1 MGKNNLKNT
10 DFLEKREKITSK
22 TVKITDFY
30 YLCTIIKQCQAKL
43 SNARLCQAIHLSIMN
58 ISLRSMK
65 AKNSIRTKLRR
76 LGFSL
81 LKRESNYLDRQRQWL
96 LVCFAVMLSLG
107 ILSNILGVSGAFDPF
122 FTASNIVFLVVVVS
136 SFAAYLLGK
145 IGVVKGITFLA
156 VATQVFIGMDIL
168 YSAFVPTLKDN
179 TMVILIN
186 MLILAGNM
194 FFSLAAYQA
203 RLTRWLVGIALGV
216 YLVCVIVTGNES
228 LRNYFFMMLLILLF
242 ISVLSL
248 GIARNGEYLVN
259 ANKILQ
265 REEKELLQV
274 LRINKKQIKAY
285 VALAKER
292 HDVKLTEHLLD
303 LLGEA
308 SQKNVIDNVLQ
319 YIQTR
324 ELSKQNLERV
334 FPELSSSE
342 REICYLI
349 LQNKKL
355 SEIGILLNKTES
367 NITTQRGNI
376 RKKLG
381 MNPSDNLQKVLEKR
395 IRE

>member
-1 MGKNNLKNT
+1 
-10 DFLEKREKITSK
+10 
-22 TVKITDFY
+22 
-30 YLCTIIKQCQAKL
+30 
-43 SNARLCQAIHLSIMN
+43 
-58 ISLRSMK
+58 MK

-76 LGFSL
+76 LEFSL

-107 ILSNILGVSGAFDPF
+107 ILSNILGLSGAFDPF
-122 FTASNIVFLVVVVS
+122 FTASNIVFLIVVVS

-145 IGVVKGITFLA
+145 IGVVRGIALLA

-203 RLTRWLVGIALGV
+203 RLTRWLVAIALGV
-216 YLVCVIVTGNES
+216 YLVCVVVTGNES

-265 REEKELLQV
+265 REEEELLQV

-292 HDVKLTEHLLD
+292 HDVKQTEHLLD

-376 RKKLG
+376 RKKLR

>member
-1 MGKNNLKNT
+1 MGKTTLKNT
-10 DFLEKREKITSK
+10 DFLGKREKITSK
-22 TVKITDFY
+22 AVKITDFY
-30 YLCTIIKQCQAKL
+30 YLCTVMLSKAKQCK
-43 SNARLCQAIHLSIMN
+43 AIHLSIMN

-145 IGVVKGITFLA
+145 IGVMKGIAFLA

-265 REEKELLQV
+265 REEEELLQV

-292 HDVKLTEHLLD
+292 HDVKQTEHLLD

>member
-10 DFLEKREKITSK
+10 DFLGKREKITSK
-22 TVKITDFY
+22 AVKITDFY
-30 YLCTIIKQCQAKL
+30 YLCTVMLSKAKQCK
-43 SNARLCQAIHLSIMN
+43 AIHLSIMN

-76 LGFSL
+76 LGLSL

-107 ILSNILGVSGAFDPF
+107 ILSNILGLSGAFDPF
-122 FTASNIVFLVVVVS
+122 FTASNIVFLIVVVS

-145 IGVVKGITFLA
+145 IGVVKGIAFLA
-156 VATQVFIGMDIL
+156 VATQVFIGLDIL
-168 YSAFVPTLKDN
+168 YSAFVPSLKDN

-203 RLTRWLVGIALGV
+203 RLTRWLVVIALGV

-228 LRNYFFMMLLILLF
+228 LRNYFFMLMLIMLF
-242 ISVLSL
+242 ISLLSL
-248 GIARNGEYLVN
+248 SIARNGEYLVN
-259 ANKILQ
+259 VNKILQ
-265 REEKELLQV
+265 REEEELLQV
-274 LRINKKQIKAY
+274 LRINKRQVKAY
-285 VALAKER
+285 VALAKEK

-324 ELSKQNLERV
+324 ELSMQNLERV

-355 SEIGILLNKTES
+355 SEICVLLNKTES

>member
-10 DFLEKREKITSK
+10 DFLGKREKITSK
-22 TVKITDFY
+22 AVKIPVFY
-30 YLCTIIKQCQAKL
+30 YLCMVMLSKAKQCKAM
-43 SNARLCQAIHLSIMN
+43 HLSIMN

-65 AKNSIRTKLRR
+65 EKNSIRTKLRR
-76 LGFSL
+76 LGLSL

-265 REEKELLQV
+265 REEEELLQV

-292 HDVKLTEHLLD
+292 HDVKQTEHLLD

>member
-10 DFLEKREKITSK
+10 DFLGKREKITSK
-22 TVKITDFY
+22 AVKITDFY
-30 YLCTIIKQCQAKL
+30 YLCTVMLSKAKQCK
-43 SNARLCQAIHLSIMN
+43 AIHLSIMN

-65 AKNSIRTKLRR
+65 EKNSIRTKLRR

-96 LVCFAVMLSLG
+96 LVCFAVMLYLG
-107 ILSNILGVSGAFDPF
+107 ILSNILGLSGAFDPF

-265 REEKELLQV
+265 REEEELLQV

-292 HDVKLTEHLLD
+292 HDVKQTEHLLD

-355 SEIGILLNKTES
+355 GEIGILLNKTES

>member
-1 MGKNNLKNT
+1 MGKNTLKNT
-10 DFLEKREKITSK
+10 DFLGKREKITSK
-22 TVKITDFY
+22 AVKITDFY
-30 YLCTIIKQCQAKL
+30 YLCTVMLSKAKQCK
-43 SNARLCQAIHLSIMN
+43 AIHLSIMN

-107 ILSNILGVSGAFDPF
+107 ILSNILGLSGAFDPF
-122 FTASNIVFLVVVVS
+122 FTASNIVFLIVVVS

-145 IGVVKGITFLA
+145 IGVVRGIALLA

-203 RLTRWLVGIALGV
+203 RLTRWLVAIALGV
-216 YLVCVIVTGNES
+216 YLVCVVVTGNES

-265 REEKELLQV
+265 REEEELLQV

-292 HDVKLTEHLLD
+292 HDVKQTEHLLD

>member
-1 MGKNNLKNT
+1 
-10 DFLEKREKITSK
+10 
-22 TVKITDFY
+22 
-30 YLCTIIKQCQAKL
+30 
-43 SNARLCQAIHLSIMN
+43 
-58 ISLRSMK
+58 MK

-81 LKRESNYLDRQRQWL
+81 LKRESNYLDRQLQWL

-145 IGVVKGITFLA
+145 IGVVRGIALLA

-203 RLTRWLVGIALGV
+203 RLTRWLVAIALGV
-216 YLVCVIVTGNES
+216 YLVCVVVTGNES

-265 REEKELLQV
+265 REEEELLQV

-285 VALAKER
+285 VALAKEK

-355 SEIGILLNKTES
+355 AEICVLLNKTES

-376 RKKLG
+376 RKKLR
-381 MNPSDNLQKVLEKR
+381 MLPSDNLQKVLEKR

>member
-1 MGKNNLKNT
+1 MGKNTLKNT
-10 DFLEKREKITSK
+10 DFLGKREKITSK
-22 TVKITDFY
+22 AVKITDFY
-30 YLCTIIKQCQAKL
+30 YLCTVMLSKAKQCK
-43 SNARLCQAIHLSIMN
+43 AIHLSIMN

-65 AKNSIRTKLRR
+65 EKNSIRTKLRR

-107 ILSNILGVSGAFDPF
+107 ILSNILGLSGAFDPF
-122 FTASNIVFLVVVVS
+122 FTASNIVFLIVVVL

-145 IGVVKGITFLA
+145 IGVVKGIAFLA
-156 VATQVFIGMDIL
+156 VATQVFIGLDIL
-168 YSAFVPTLKDN
+168 YSAFVPSLKDN

-203 RLTRWLVGIALGV
+203 RLTRWLVAIALGV

-228 LRNYFFMMLLILLF
+228 LRNYFFMLMLIMLF
-242 ISVLSL
+242 ISLLSL

-259 ANKILQ
+259 VNKILQ
-265 REEKELLQV
+265 REEEELLQV
-274 LRINKKQIKAY
+274 LRINKRQVKAY
-285 VALAKER
+285 VALAKEK

-324 ELSKQNLERV
+324 ELSMQNLERV

-355 SEIGILLNKTES
+355 SEICVLLNKTES

>member
-1 MGKNNLKNT
+1 MGKNTLKNT
-10 DFLEKREKITSK
+10 DFLGKREKITSK
-22 TVKITDFY
+22 AVKITDFY
-30 YLCTIIKQCQAKL
+30 YLCTVMLSKAKQCK
-43 SNARLCQAIHLSIMN
+43 AIHLSIMN

-265 REEKELLQV
+265 REEEELLQV

>member
-1 MGKNNLKNT
+1 MGKTTLKNT
-10 DFLEKREKITSK
+10 DFLGKREKITSK
-22 TVKITDFY
+22 AVKITDFY
-30 YLCTIIKQCQAKL
+30 YLCTVMLSKAKQCK
-43 SNARLCQAIHLSIMN
+43 AIHLSIMN

-81 LKRESNYLDRQRQWL
+81 LKRESNYLDCQRQWL

-156 VATQVFIGMDIL
+156 VATQLFIGMDIL

-265 REEKELLQV
+265 REEEELLQV

>member
-10 DFLEKREKITSK
+10 DFLGKREKITSK
-22 TVKITDFY
+22 AVKITDFY
-30 YLCTIIKQCQAKL
+30 YLCTVMLSKAKQCK
-43 SNARLCQAIHLSIMN
+43 AIHLSIMN

-76 LGFSL
+76 LEFSL

-107 ILSNILGVSGAFDPF
+107 ILSNILGLSGAFDPF

-265 REEKELLQV
+265 REEEELLQV

-292 HDVKLTEHLLD
+292 HDVKQTEHLLD

>member
-1 MGKNNLKNT
+1 
-10 DFLEKREKITSK
+10 
-22 TVKITDFY
+22 
-30 YLCTIIKQCQAKL
+30 
-43 SNARLCQAIHLSIMN
+43 
-58 ISLRSMK
+58 MK
-65 AKNSIRTKLRR
+65 EKNSIRTRLHR

-107 ILSNILGVSGAFDPF
+107 ILSNILGLSGAFDPF
-122 FTASNIVFLVVVVS
+122 FTASNIVFLIVVVS

-145 IGVVKGITFLA
+145 IGVVKGIAFLA
-156 VATQVFIGMDIL
+156 VATQVFIGLDIL
-168 YSAFVPTLKDN
+168 YSAFVPSLKDN

-228 LRNYFFMMLLILLF
+228 LRNYFFMLIMLF
-242 ISVLSL
+242 ISLLSL

-265 REEKELLQV
+265 REEEELLQV
-274 LRINKKQIKAY
+274 LRINKKQVKAY
-285 VALAKER
+285 VALAKEK

-324 ELSKQNLERV
+324 ELSMQNLERV
-334 FPELSSSE
+334 FPELSFSE

-355 SEIGILLNKTES
+355 SEICVLLNKTES

>member
-1 MGKNNLKNT
+1 
-10 DFLEKREKITSK
+10 
-22 TVKITDFY
+22 
-30 YLCTIIKQCQAKL
+30 
-43 SNARLCQAIHLSIMN
+43 
-58 ISLRSMK
+58 MK

-76 LGFSL
+76 LEFSL

-96 LVCFAVMLSLG
+96 LVCFAVMLYLG
-107 ILSNILGVSGAFDPF
+107 ILSNILGLSGAFDPF

-265 REEKELLQV
+265 REEEELLQV

-292 HDVKLTEHLLD
+292 HDVKQTEHLLD

-308 SQKNVIDNVLQ
+308 SQKNVTDNVLQ

>member
-1 MGKNNLKNT
+1 
-10 DFLEKREKITSK
+10 
-22 TVKITDFY
+22 
-30 YLCTIIKQCQAKL
+30 
-43 SNARLCQAIHLSIMN
+43 
-58 ISLRSMK
+58 MK

-76 LGFSL
+76 LEFSL

-96 LVCFAVMLSLG
+96 LVCFAVMLYLG
-107 ILSNILGVSGAFDPF
+107 ILSNILGLSGAFDPF

-156 VATQVFIGMDIL
+156 VAAQVFIGMDIL

-292 HDVKLTEHLLD
+292 HDVKQTEHLLD

>member
-10 DFLEKREKITSK
+10 DFLGKREKITSK
-22 TVKITDFY
+22 AVKITDFY
-30 YLCTIIKQCQAKL
+30 YLCTVMLSKAKQCK
-43 SNARLCQAIHLSIMN
+43 AIRLSIMN

-76 LGFSL
+76 LEFSL

-96 LVCFAVMLSLG
+96 LVCFAVMLYLG
-107 ILSNILGVSGAFDPF
+107 ILSNILGLSGAFDPF

-265 REEKELLQV
+265 REEEELLQV

-292 HDVKLTEHLLD
+292 HDVKQTEHLLD

>member
-1 MGKNNLKNT
+1 
-10 DFLEKREKITSK
+10 
-22 TVKITDFY
+22 
-30 YLCTIIKQCQAKL
+30 
-43 SNARLCQAIHLSIMN
+43 
-58 ISLRSMK
+58 MK

-107 ILSNILGVSGAFDPF
+107 ILSNILGLSGAFDPF
-122 FTASNIVFLVVVVS
+122 FTASNIVFLIVVVS

-145 IGVVKGITFLA
+145 IGVVRGIALLA

-203 RLTRWLVGIALGV
+203 RLTRWLVAIALGV
-216 YLVCVIVTGNES
+216 YLVCVVVTGNES

-265 REEKELLQV
+265 REEEELLQV

-292 HDVKLTEHLLD
+292 HNVKQTEHLLD

>member
-10 DFLEKREKITSK
+10 DFLGKREKITSK
-22 TVKITDFY
+22 AVKITDFY
-30 YLCTIIKQCQAKL
+30 YLCTVMLSKAKQCK
-43 SNARLCQAIHLSIMN
+43 AIHLSIMN

-76 LGFSL
+76 LEFSL

-96 LVCFAVMLSLG
+96 LVCFAVMLYLG

-292 HDVKLTEHLLD
+292 HDVKQTEHLLD

>member
-1 MGKNNLKNT
+1 MGKTTLKNT
-10 DFLEKREKITSK
+10 DFLGKREKITSK
-22 TVKITDFY
+22 AVKITDFY
-30 YLCTIIKQCQAKL
+30 YLCTVMLSKAKQCK
-43 SNARLCQAIHLSIMN
+43 AIHLSIMN

-76 LGFSL
+76 LGLSL

-292 HDVKLTEHLLD
+292 HDVKQTEHLLD

>member
-10 DFLEKREKITSK
+10 DFLGKREKITSK

-30 YLCTIIKQCQAKL
+30 YLCTVMLSKAKQCK
-43 SNARLCQAIHLSIMN
+43 AIRLSIMN

-76 LGFSL
+76 LGLSL

-265 REEKELLQV
+265 REEEELLQV

-292 HDVKLTEHLLD
+292 HDVKQTEHLLD

>member
-1 MGKNNLKNT
+1 MGETTLKNT

-22 TVKITDFY
+22 AVKITVFY
-30 YLCTIIKQCQAKL
+30 YLCTVMLSKAKQCK
-43 SNARLCQAIHLSIMN
+43 AIHLSIMN

-65 AKNSIRTKLRR
+65 EKNSIRTKLRR

-107 ILSNILGVSGAFDPF
+107 ILSNILGLSGAFDPF
-122 FTASNIVFLVVVVS
+122 FTASNIVFLIVVVS

-145 IGVVKGITFLA
+145 IGVVRGIALLA

-203 RLTRWLVGIALGV
+203 RLTRWLVAIALGV
-216 YLVCVIVTGNES
+216 YLVCVVVTGNES

-265 REEKELLQV
+265 REEEELLQV

-292 HDVKLTEHLLD
+292 HNVKQTEHLLD

-355 SEIGILLNKTES
+355 AEICVLLNKTES

-381 MNPSDNLQKVLEKR
+381 MLPSDNLQKVLENR
-395 IRE
+395 IRK

>member
-10 DFLEKREKITSK
+10 DFLGKREKITSK
-22 TVKITDFY
+22 AVKITDFY
-30 YLCTIIKQCQAKL
+30 YLCTVMLSKAKQCK
-43 SNARLCQAIHLSIMN
+43 AIRLSIMN

-76 LGFSL
+76 LGLSL

-265 REEKELLQV
+265 REEEELLQV

-292 HDVKLTEHLLD
+292 HDVKQTEHLLD

>member
-1 MGKNNLKNT
+1 
-10 DFLEKREKITSK
+10 
-22 TVKITDFY
+22 
-30 YLCTIIKQCQAKL
+30 
-43 SNARLCQAIHLSIMN
+43 
-58 ISLRSMK
+58 MK

-76 LGFSL
+76 LEFSL

-96 LVCFAVMLSLG
+96 LVCFAVMLYLG
-107 ILSNILGVSGAFDPF
+107 ILSNILGLSGAFDPF

-145 IGVVKGITFLA
+145 IGVAKGITFLA

-248 GIARNGEYLVN
+248 GIARNSEYLVN

-265 REEKELLQV
+265 REEEELLQV

-292 HDVKLTEHLLD
+292 HDVKQTEHLLD

>member
-1 MGKNNLKNT
+1 MGKTTLKNT
-10 DFLEKREKITSK
+10 DFLGKREKITSK
-22 TVKITDFY
+22 AVKIPVFY
-30 YLCTIIKQCQAKL
+30 YLCTVMPSKAKQCK
-43 SNARLCQAIHLSIMN
+43 AIHLSIMN

-65 AKNSIRTKLRR
+65 EKNSIRTKLRR

-265 REEKELLQV
+265 REEEELLQV

-292 HDVKLTEHLLD
+292 HDVKQTEHLLD

>member
-1 MGKNNLKNT
+1 
-10 DFLEKREKITSK
+10 
-22 TVKITDFY
+22 
-30 YLCTIIKQCQAKL
+30 
-43 SNARLCQAIHLSIMN
+43 
-58 ISLRSMK
+58 MK

-76 LGFSL
+76 LEFSL

-96 LVCFAVMLSLG
+96 LVCFAVMLYLG
-107 ILSNILGVSGAFDPF
+107 ILSNILGLSGAFDPF

-145 IGVVKGITFLA
+145 TGVVKGITFLA

-265 REEKELLQV
+265 REEEELLQV

-292 HDVKLTEHLLD
+292 HDVKQTEHLLD

>member
-10 DFLEKREKITSK
+10 DFLGKREKITSK
-22 TVKITDFY
+22 AVKIPVFY
-30 YLCTIIKQCQAKL
+30 YLCMVMLSKAKQCKAM
-43 SNARLCQAIHLSIMN
+43 HLSIMN

-265 REEKELLQV
+265 REEEELLQV

-292 HDVKLTEHLLD
+292 HDVKQTEHLLD

>member
-10 DFLEKREKITSK
+10 DFLGKREKITSK
-22 TVKITDFY
+22 AVKITDFY
-30 YLCTIIKQCQAKL
+30 YLCTVMLSKAKQCK
-43 SNARLCQAIHLSIMN
+43 AIHLSIMN
-58 ISLRSMK
+58 ISLQSMK

-76 LGFSL
+76 LEFSL

-96 LVCFAVMLSLG
+96 LVCFAVMLYLG
-107 ILSNILGVSGAFDPF
+107 ILSNILGLSGAFDPF
-122 FTASNIVFLVVVVS
+122 FTASNIVFLIVVVS

-145 IGVVKGITFLA
+145 IGVVKGIAFLA
-156 VATQVFIGMDIL
+156 VATQVFIGLDIL
-168 YSAFVPTLKDN
+168 YSAFVPSLKDN

-203 RLTRWLVGIALGV
+203 RLTRWLVAIALGV

-228 LRNYFFMMLLILLF
+228 LRNYFFMLMLIMLF
-242 ISVLSL
+242 ISLLSL
-248 GIARNGEYLVN
+248 SIARNGEYLVN
-259 ANKILQ
+259 VNKILQ
-265 REEKELLQV
+265 REEEELLQV
-274 LRINKKQIKAY
+274 LRINKRQVKAY
-285 VALAKER
+285 VALAKEK

-324 ELSKQNLERV
+324 ELSMQNLERV

-355 SEIGILLNKTES
+355 SEICVLLNKTES

>member
-1 MGKNNLKNT
+1 
-10 DFLEKREKITSK
+10 
-22 TVKITDFY
+22 
-30 YLCTIIKQCQAKL
+30 
-43 SNARLCQAIHLSIMN
+43 
-58 ISLRSMK
+58 MK
-65 AKNSIRTKLRR
+65 EKNSIRTKLRR

-107 ILSNILGVSGAFDPF
+107 ILSNILGLSGAFDPF
-122 FTASNIVFLVVVVS
+122 FTASNIVFLIVVVS

-145 IGVVKGITFLA
+145 IGVVRGIALLA

-203 RLTRWLVGIALGV
+203 RLTRWLVAIALGV
-216 YLVCVIVTGNES
+216 YLVCVVVTGNES

-265 REEKELLQV
+265 REEEELLQV

-292 HDVKLTEHLLD
+292 HNVKQTEHLLD

-395 IRE
+395 IRK

>member
-1 MGKNNLKNT
+1 
-10 DFLEKREKITSK
+10 
-22 TVKITDFY
+22 
-30 YLCTIIKQCQAKL
+30 
-43 SNARLCQAIHLSIMN
+43 
-58 ISLRSMK
+58 MK
-65 AKNSIRTKLRR
+65 EKNSIRTKLRR

-107 ILSNILGVSGAFDPF
+107 ILSNILGLSGAFDPF
-122 FTASNIVFLVVVVS
+122 FTASNIVFLIVVVS

-145 IGVVKGITFLA
+145 IGVVRGIALLA

-203 RLTRWLVGIALGV
+203 RLTRWLVAIALGV
-216 YLVCVIVTGNES
+216 YLVCVVVTGNES

-265 REEKELLQV
+265 REEEELLQV

-292 HDVKLTEHLLD
+292 HNVKQTEHLLD

-381 MNPSDNLQKVLEKR
+381 MNPSDNLQKVLENR
-395 IRE
+395 IRK

>member
-22 TVKITDFY
+22 AVKITDFY
-30 YLCTIIKQCQAKL
+30 YLCTVMLSKAKQCK
-43 SNARLCQAIHLSIMN
+43 AIHLSIMN

-76 LGFSL
+76 LGLSL

-107 ILSNILGVSGAFDPF
+107 ILSNILGLSGAFDPF
-122 FTASNIVFLVVVVS
+122 FTASNIVFLIVVVL

-145 IGVVKGITFLA
+145 IGVVKGIAFLA
-156 VATQVFIGMDIL
+156 VATQVFIGLDIL
-168 YSAFVPTLKDN
+168 YSAFVPSLKDN

-203 RLTRWLVGIALGV
+203 RLTRWLVAIALGV

-228 LRNYFFMMLLILLF
+228 LRNYFFMLMLIMLF
-242 ISVLSL
+242 ISLLSL
-248 GIARNGEYLVN
+248 SIARNGEYLVN
-259 ANKILQ
+259 VNKILQ
-265 REEKELLQV
+265 REEEELLQV
-274 LRINKKQIKAY
+274 LRINKRQVKAY
-285 VALAKER
+285 VALAKEK

-324 ELSKQNLERV
+324 ELSMQNLERV
-334 FPELSSSE
+334 FPELSFSE

-355 SEIGILLNKTES
+355 SEIRVLLNKTES

>member
-1 MGKNNLKNT
+1 MGKNTLKNT
-10 DFLEKREKITSK
+10 DFLGKREKITSK
-22 TVKITDFY
+22 AVKITDFY
-30 YLCTIIKQCQAKL
+30 YLCTVMLSKAKQCK
-43 SNARLCQAIHLSIMN
+43 AIHLSIMN

-76 LGFSL
+76 LGLSL

-228 LRNYFFMMLLILLF
+228 LRNHFFMMLLILLF

-265 REEKELLQV
+265 REEEELLQV

-292 HDVKLTEHLLD
+292 HDVKQTEHLLD

-376 RKKLG
+376 RKKLW

>member
-10 DFLEKREKITSK
+10 DFLGKREKITSK
-22 TVKITDFY
+22 AVKITDFY
-30 YLCTIIKQCQAKL
+30 YLCTVMLSKAKQCK
-43 SNARLCQAIHLSIMN
+43 AIHLSIMN

-96 LVCFAVMLSLG
+96 LVCFAVMLYLG
-107 ILSNILGVSGAFDPF
+107 ILSNILGLSGAFDPF

-145 IGVVKGITFLA
+145 IGVMKGIAFLA

>member
-1 MGKNNLKNT
+1 MGKNTLKNT
-10 DFLEKREKITSK
+10 DFLGKREKITSK
-22 TVKITDFY
+22 AVKITDFY
-30 YLCTIIKQCQAKL
+30 YLCTVMLSKAKQCK
-43 SNARLCQAIHLSIMN
+43 AIHLSIMN

-65 AKNSIRTKLRR
+65 EKNSIRTKLRR

-81 LKRESNYLDRQRQWL
+81 LKRESNYLDCQRQWL

-265 REEKELLQV
+265 REEEELLQV

-292 HDVKLTEHLLD
+292 HDVKQTEHLLD

>member
-1 MGKNNLKNT
+1 MGKTTLKNT
-10 DFLEKREKITSK
+10 DFLGKREKITSK
-22 TVKITDFY
+22 AVKITVFY
-30 YLCTIIKQCQAKL
+30 YLCTVMQSKAKQCK
-43 SNARLCQAIHLSIMN
+43 AIHLSIMN

-65 AKNSIRTKLRR
+65 EKNSIRTKLRR

-265 REEKELLQV
+265 REEEELLQV

-292 HDVKLTEHLLD
+292 HNVKQTEHLLD

-355 SEIGILLNKTES
+355 AEICVLLNKTES

>member
-1 MGKNNLKNT
+1 MGKTTLKNT
-10 DFLEKREKITSK
+10 DFLGKREKITSK
-22 TVKITDFY
+22 AVKITDFY
-30 YLCTIIKQCQAKL
+30 YLCTVMLSKAKQCK
-43 SNARLCQAIHLSIMN
+43 AIHLSIMN

-265 REEKELLQV
+265 REEEELLQV

-381 MNPSDNLQKVLEKR
+381 MNPSDNLQKVLERR

>member
-1 MGKNNLKNT
+1 MGKTTLKNT
-10 DFLEKREKITSK
+10 DFLGKREKITSK
-22 TVKITDFY
+22 AVKITDFY
-30 YLCTIIKQCQAKL
+30 YLCTVMLSKAKQCK
-43 SNARLCQAIHLSIMN
+43 AIHLSIMN

-107 ILSNILGVSGAFDPF
+107 ILSNILGLSGAFDPF

-265 REEKELLQV
+265 REEEELLQV

>member
-1 MGKNNLKNT
+1 MGKTTLKNT
-10 DFLEKREKITSK
+10 DFLGKREKITSK
-22 TVKITDFY
+22 AVKITDFY
-30 YLCTIIKQCQAKL
+30 YLCTVMLSKAKQCK
-43 SNARLCQAIHLSIMN
+43 AIHLSIMN

-107 ILSNILGVSGAFDPF
+107 ILSNILGLSGAFDPF
-122 FTASNIVFLVVVVS
+122 FTASNIVFLIVVVS

-145 IGVVKGITFLA
+145 IGVVRGIALLA

-203 RLTRWLVGIALGV
+203 RLTRWLVAIALGV
-216 YLVCVIVTGNES
+216 YLVCVVVTGNES

-265 REEKELLQV
+265 REEEELLQV

-292 HDVKLTEHLLD
+292 HNVKQTEHLLD

>member
-1 MGKNNLKNT
+1 M
-10 DFLEKREKITSK
+10 
-22 TVKITDFY
+22 
-30 YLCTIIKQCQAKL
+30 
-43 SNARLCQAIHLSIMN
+43 
-58 ISLRSMK
+58 
-65 AKNSIRTKLRR
+65 
-76 LGFSL
+76 
-81 LKRESNYLDRQRQWL
+81 
-96 LVCFAVMLSLG
+96 
-107 ILSNILGVSGAFDPF
+107 
-122 FTASNIVFLVVVVS
+122 
-136 SFAAYLLGK
+136 
-145 IGVVKGITFLA
+145 VKGIAFLA
-156 VATQVFIGMDIL
+156 VATQVFIGLDIL
-168 YSAFVPTLKDN
+168 YSAFVPSLKDN

-203 RLTRWLVGIALGV
+203 RLTRWLVAIALGV

-228 LRNYFFMMLLILLF
+228 LRNYFFMLMLVMLF
-242 ISVLSL
+242 ISLLSL

-265 REEKELLQV
+265 REEEELLQV

-285 VALAKER
+285 VALAKEK

-355 SEIGILLNKTES
+355 SEICVLLNKTES